1 MGGKSKSTQATTNQQ
16 STANIVNK
24 GDYAGAGDVTID
36 ESTHSIDDSGNTN
49 NSINDSG
56 NTDNSMEFEDSFNT
70 DNSVVTEYE
79 DSFNTDNSVEND
91 GEYSGN
97 NGNITLSDSGA
108 IDAAKDVARY
118 ALSNNEFALESAFNF
133 GSDALKENGR
143 VAKSAF
149 ELGGDA
155 LDEVQT
161 VATSAMDSLRRFG
174 SDAIESVSDQA
185 VGFSD
190 NLESMLGSSQRSN
203 QAVLENAAKSNT
215 DDKALMADL
224 ARSTSLAGQDL
235 VAKSSERMTLYM
247 AVALGVGFIAIV
259 MFGRKN

>member
-1 MGGKSKSTQATTNQQ
+1 MGGKSRSTQATTNQQ
-16 STANIVNK
+16 STANIVNE

-36 ESTHSIDDSGNTN
+36 ESTHSIEDSGNTN
-49 NSINDSG
+49 SSINDSG
-56 NTDNSMEFEDSFNT
+56 NTDNSI
-70 DNSVVTEYE
+70 
-79 DSFNTDNSVEND
+79 END

-108 IDAAKDVARY
+108 IDAAKDVARD
-118 ALSNNEFALESAFNF
+118 ALSSNEFALESAFNF
-133 GSDALKENGR
+133 GSDAL
-143 VAKSAF
+143 
-149 ELGGDA
+149 
-155 LDEVQT
+155 DEVQT
-161 VATSAMDSLRRFG
+161 VATSAMDNLRRFG

-190 NLESMLGSSQRSN
+190 NLESMLSSSQRSN
-203 QAVLENAAKSNT
+203 QAILENAAKSNT
-215 DDKALMADL
+215 DDKALIADL

-259 MFGRKN
+259 MFGRKS

>member
-1 MGGKSKSTQATTNQQ
+1 MGGKSRSTQATTNQQ
-16 STANIVNK
+16 STANIVNE

-36 ESTHSIDDSGNTN
+36 ESTHSIEDSGNTN
-49 NSINDSG
+49 SSINDSG
-56 NTDNSMEFEDSFNT
+56 NTDNSI
-70 DNSVVTEYE
+70 
-79 DSFNTDNSVEND
+79 END

-118 ALSNNEFALESAFNF
+118 ALSNNEFTLESAFNF
-133 GSDALKENGR
+133 GSDALKENGK

-161 VATSAMDSLRRFG
+161 VATSAMDNLRRFG

-203 QAVLENAAKSNT
+203 QAILENAAKSNT
-215 DDKALMADL
+215 DDKALIADL